1 MSPKLIL
8 LAGPDRVGK
17 TTMAQSLATKNSKI
31 LHFQAPQSLDE
42 DLFYKYTP
50 LFREAIMPHDI
61 VIADRNFY
69 EAGFYERFRRNLR
82 INRKVELDGILQM
95 ERNLHQ
101 LYVAP
106 TVYLLCFNWNDTIEQ
121 LHQDEL
127 AEFNIYPGSYLFDAH
142 MDMRRREHYTYYAH
156 INHIS
161 SYSTFNWE
169 VKYVTR

>member
-1 MSPKLIL
+1 MSPRLIL

-31 LHFQAPQSLDE
+31 LHFQTPQTLDE

-50 LFREAIMPHDI
+50 LFRESIMPHDQ

-69 EAGFYERFRRNLR
+69 EAGFYERFRRNLQIDR
-82 INRKVELDGILQM
+82 DVELDSILQI
-95 ERNLHQ
+95 ERNLLQ

-106 TVYLLCFNWNDTIEQ
+106 TVYLLCHHWNDTLEQ

-127 AEFNIYPGSYLFDAH
+127 AEFNLYPRSYLYDAH
-142 MDMRRREHYTYYAH
+142 MDMRKREHYAYYTH
-156 INHIS
+156 INYIRGHSI
-161 SYSTFNWE
+161 FNWE